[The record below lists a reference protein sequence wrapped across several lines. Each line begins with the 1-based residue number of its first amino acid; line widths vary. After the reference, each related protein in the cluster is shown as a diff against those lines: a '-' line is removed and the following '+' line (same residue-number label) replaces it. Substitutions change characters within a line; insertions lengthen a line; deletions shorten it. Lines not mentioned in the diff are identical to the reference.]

1 MTSLLSRG
9 WNIRRKNEGEEM
21 SQRQAIAAVLVRNDG
36 DSDQVVADLIVTHL
50 SGEKWMS
57 SLK

>member
-1 MTSLLSRG
+1 MTSLPSRE
-9 WNIRRKNEGEEM
+9 WNTRRKNEGKEM

-36 DSDQVVADLIVTHL
+36 DSDQVVADSIVTQL

-57 SLK
+57 S